1 MWELSDVFG
10 IPRQGEE
17 FIEYEVEYE
26 YVPGFMLGKKHTEE
40 SKRKISESKKG
51 RKNINGG
58 NVPVEWEGV
67 QYSSIKE
74 LSEVMGVSQ
83 QTMSRRLG
91 RTSYRLNP
99 HYHNGYKLVFMN
111 GKFYGSIQDCKKEEK
126 IGYKRVMEEGH
137 IIDISPVVIERTGCE
152 EVEEVDK

>member
-10 IPRQGEE
+10 IPREGEE
-17 FIEYEVEYE
+17 FIEYEIEYE
-26 YVPGFMLGKKHTEE
+26 PVPGFMTGKKHTEE
-40 SKRKISESKKG
+40 SKRQMSESKKG
-51 RKNINGG
+51 RRNINGLSI
-58 NVPVEWEGV
+58 PVEYEGI
-67 QYSSIKE
+67 QYSSIRE

-99 HYHNGYKLVFMN
+99 HYHHGYKLVFMN
-111 GKFYGSIQDCKKEEK
+111 GKFYGSIQDCKKKEK

-137 IIDISPVVIERTGCE
+137 IIDISPVEIERTRCK
-152 EVEEVDK
+152 EVEKVNK